1 MQVARAMRAAAAN
14 QIMMLAVNHP
24 LKSRPHDMS
33 VCHEKRHRDR
43 ERERLRS
50 VGRNNCYTHAGACW
64 GRYTLE
70 FGFRPEGRGGGVARA
85 SYPKGGREL
94 CTCDSARRT
103 HYGTTGLP
111 NTEARASSTARG
123 RSSRWR
129 VCLCS
134 CVQDRRGVSHSTA
147 LKRGSRGSGTLR

>member
-50 VGRNNCYTHAGACW
+50 VGRNNCYTHGACW
-64 GRYTLE
+64 GRYTL
-70 FGFRPEGRGGGVARA
+70 
-85 SYPKGGREL
+85 
-94 CTCDSARRT
+94 
-103 HYGTTGLP
+103 
-111 NTEARASSTARG
+111 
-123 RSSRWR
+123 
-129 VCLCS
+129 
-134 CVQDRRGVSHSTA
+134 
-147 LKRGSRGSGTLR
+147 